1 MYGIKDFVPPV
12 AGKYRITSGEGPRK
26 SRRTTNGAKMSSF
39 HHGTDWA
46 GERPGSKPDIQNI
59 TAGKVVWV
67 GNAGGWGKTVIVQNP
82 DGYTVQYGHLDS
94 INVKVGDQVPAG
106 AKIGVMGATGNVTG
120 VHLDMIVTKNGKTIK
135 RDGSILADAPAS
147 IAKRAGGKVPAGST
161 AQSAQ
166 TPQATPTPTPTEF
179 IMEGDRTRTQPNSQ
193 QTQQSN
199 NLFDTSNL
207 FGTPIDLFGGPMN
220 LLSGAVGLAVPET
233 TKENHLFGGIAD
245 MNLGSVLEP
254 IYAEAARAIG
264 AASDSITSQPMLQ
277 SNNPLRDELS
287 TIFDRLEV

>member
-12 AGKYRITSGEGPRK
+12 AGKYRITSGEGARK
-26 SRRTTNGAKMSSF
+26 ARRTTNGAMMSSF

-46 GERPGSKPDIQNI
+46 GATPGMKPDIQNI

-94 INVKVGDQVPAG
+94 VNVKVGDQVPAG
-106 AKIGVMGATGNVTG
+106 GKIGVMGATGNVTG
-120 VHLDMIVTKNGKTIK
+120 AHLDMIVTKNGKSIK
-135 RDGSILADAPAS
+135 RDGTVLADAPAS

-161 AQSAQ
+161 TPSTPRTSTMESIMVGDKPQMQPVEQQ
-166 TPQATPTPTPTEF
+166 TP
-179 IMEGDRTRTQPNSQ
+179 R
-193 QTQQSN
+193 SN
-199 NLFDTSNL
+199 NLFGTDNL
-207 FGTPIDLFGGPMN
+207 FGGTPMN
-220 LLSGAVGLAVPET
+220 VLSGAVGLAVPET
-233 TKENHLFGGIAD
+233 SKENQLFGDIAG
-245 MNLGSVLEP
+245 MNLGGGLEQ

-264 AASDSITSQPMLQ
+264 AVSDSISSQPMIQ
-277 SNNPLRDELS
+277 SNNPLRAELS